1 MTDME
6 TDFIYCRHKTPLG
19 VKIEEITGAEQ
30 RTGAVWREMARQ
42 VWSENGRDGYRPMSH
57 RADGSPVSEAEPDTR
72 ISVSHTEGCFVVAT
86 IPPTPEVEDLGAFSP
101 RAALGVDVERAD
113 RGKALELRSRFLCES
128 EMSLSGI
135 DTVRGAML
143 AWTCKEALYKAALTP
158 GLDWRA
164 DIRISSLPDPD
175 SGAIGEATVRFPDGG
190 SERFSLYSYITD
202 GFMVTIAL
210 GVRAASFLK
219 NRQK

>member
-72 ISVSHTEGCFVVAT
+72 ISVSHTDGCFVVAT

-113 RGKALELRSRFLCES
+113 REKAQELKSRFLS
-128 EMSLSGI
+128 EPELSLPGI
-135 DTVRGAML
+135 DAVSGAIL

-164 DIRISSLPDPD
+164 DIRISLLPDPD
-175 SGAIGEATVRFPDGG
+175 SGATGEATVSLPDGA
-190 SERFSLYSYITD
+190 SERFSLYSYTTD
-202 GFMVTIAL
+202 GFLVTIAL

-219 NRQK
+219 NKQK